1 MAGRSVVKA
10 IVAFVERGQG
20 KNLVKAFATG
30 QIKGCL
36 QCMGRGTA
44 SSELLDVL
52 GLGTSERDIVIGF
65 ASAECVENMIYRLDT
80 ELRGQLDAH
89 GIIFDLNV
97 TGINRRI
104 ATVLLRDVQ
113 DGAGSRESTGNRES
127 GGSDM
132 EQTENSLILITV
144 NQGHTDAVMATAR
157 EAGAAGGTIIRARW
171 AGEKDA
177 SQFHGI
183 SVQQEKEIIAIVAS
197 KDKRN
202 TIMDTINLKHGLNS
216 PACAMICSLGIHH
229 ILRG

>member
-1 MAGRSVVKA
+1 MAGRSIVKA
-10 IVAFVERGQG
+10 IMAFVERGQG

-65 ASAECVENMIYRLDT
+65 ASAECVDNMIRRLDT
-80 ELRGQLDAH
+80 ELRGQLDVH
-89 GIIFDLNV
+89 GIIFDLDV

-104 ATVLLRDVQ
+104 AMVLLG
-113 DGAGSRESTGNRES
+113 DGLDMAGSRESGGNRES

-132 EQTENSLILITV
+132 EQSDNSLILITV

-171 AGEKDA
+171 AGANDVA
-177 SQFHGI
+177 QFHGI

-197 KDKRN
+197 RDNRN

-216 PACAMICSLGIHH
+216 PASAMICSLGINH